1 MMKNTITLILIFYS
15 TILLSQSGKITGLVT
30 DGEYDEPMAFANVIV
45 KGSTI
50 GTTSDFDGKYSLDLE
65 PGKYT
70 LTFSFIGYQT
80 IEVSEVLIKSDE
92 VEQIDVTLSTNTLD
106 EIVITTTVRKNTE
119 SAVLDIQKKSA
130 VMLDGLSSQGIKKA
144 GASNIA
150 SAVRSV
156 PGVSVQGGKYVYVR
170 GLGDRY
176 TKSILNGVDIPGLD
190 PDRNTI
196 QMDIFPT
203 NILENIIVIK
213 SAAAEY
219 PADFTG
225 GVVDIVTKDFP
236 TKKETSFSLGS
247 AYNSEMHFKNDF
259 LIGPSE
265 GTDFLGFD
273 NNSRSR
279 PINRYQYIPG
289 TFENYPLLT
298 QLTSSFS
305 PILQAER
312 KTSKNNFNFGFTTGN
327 QFLIGDNE
335 KLGYQFS
342 LSYRNETSFYKNR
355 IDNRLT
361 KDPNNSSN
369 YNLLTSRLSTGDE
382 GENNI
387 ILSGLAGLV
396 YKRENSKYKLNLLHI
411 QNGESVGGYFN
422 QEASQAGAG
431 GGIEEYTKDVIQYT
445 QRSVTNLLLNGQ
457 HNIEDGW
464 NIEWKISPTLATVL
478 DKDHRTTAF
487 QITQEGDAIIAPSS
501 SGYPQRVWRDLFEFN
516 IANQINILKKYT
528 LKDKPAK
535 LKFGGSMAYK
545 FRDFELDYYIFTS
558 TNPVVP
564 NGQANNLLLTE
575 NIWTPDTQAG
585 THLVFGNLYQSAN
598 SYEGEQRIYAGYFSN
613 EFELIDNLKSVIGV
627 RTELFQSYYTG
638 QNQSGSQV
646 FFNEKIIDNFDI
658 FPSANMILSLNEN
671 SNLRSS
677 YSKTTARP
685 SFKEASRAQIYDAI
699 SDRLF
704 IGNLDLKP
712 SYIDNLDMR
721 YEIFGDKGDIIAFS
735 GFYKTFKDPIELTFF
750 ASAPNQLTA
759 RNLGSAEVYGA
770 EFEIRK
776 PLNFISDEVKKWRF
790 SLNAS
795 LIKSSLEMF
804 EDEYNNRLNAAR
816 DGESISRTRDLQG
829 QSPFLINSNIEFLNE
844 DTGFQYGLFY
854 NVQGRTLEVVG
865 TGIVPD
871 VYTVPFHSLNFNL
884 KKFLDDDGKSSISI
898 KAKNILNS
906 KKESVYES
914 FNISDE
920 IWTLRNQGVEFSVS
934 YNLTF

>member
-1 MMKNTITLILIFYS
+1 MKKPLLNFIFILFTSFIY
-15 TILLSQSGKITGLVT
+15 SQSGKVTGLIM

-50 GTTSDFDGKYSLDLE
+50 GTTTDFDGKYSLDLE
-65 PGKYT
+65 PGEYT
-70 LTFSFIGYQT
+70 LTFSFVGYQT

-92 VEQIDVTLSTNTLD
+92 VEQVDVTLSTNTLD
-106 EIVITTTVRKNTE
+106 EIIITTTVRKNTE

-150 SAVRSV
+150 SAVKSV

-225 GVVDIVTKDFP
+225 GVVDIVTRDFP
-236 TKKETSFSLGS
+236 TKKETSFSIGS

-298 QLTSSFS
+298 QLTSSFN

-327 QFLIGDNE
+327 QFLVGDND

-355 IDNRLT
+355 VDNRLT

-369 YNLLTSRLSTGDE
+369 YNLLTSRLSSGDE

-431 GGIEEYTKDVIQYT
+431 GGIEQYTKDVIQYT

-457 HNIEDGW
+457 HNIENGW
-464 NIEWKISPTLATVL
+464 NVDWKISPTLATVL

-516 IANQINILKKYT
+516 LANQVNFIKKYT

-535 LKFGGSMAYK
+535 LKFGGGMTYK

-575 NIWTPDTQAG
+575 NIWTPETQAG

-598 SYEGEQRIYAGYFSN
+598 SYEGEQRIYSGYFSN
-613 EFELIDNLKSVIGV
+613 EFELIENLKSVVGI

-646 FFNEKIIDNFDI
+646 FYNEKIIDNFDI
-658 FPSANMILSLNEN
+658 YPSANLILSLNEN

-677 YSKTTARP
+677 FSKTTARP

-759 RNLGSAEVYGA
+759 RNLGSAKVYGA

-776 PLNFISDEVKKWRF
+776 PLNIISDDVRKWRF

-844 DTGFQYGLFY
+844 ETGFQYGLFY

-884 KKFLDDDGKSSISI
+884 KKFLDDDGKSSISL

-920 IWTLRNQGVEFSVS
+920 IWTSRMQGTEISIGYSLKF
-934 YNLTF
+934 

>member
-1 MMKNTITLILIFYS
+1 M
-15 TILLSQSGKITGLVT
+15 

-50 GTTSDFDGKYSLDLE
+50 GTTTDFDGKYSLDLE
-65 PGKYT
+65 PGEYT
-70 LTFSFIGYQT
+70 LTFSFVGYQT

-92 VEQIDVTLSTNTLD
+92 VEQVDVTLSTNTLD
-106 EIVITTTVRKNTE
+106 EIIITTTVRKNTE

-150 SAVRSV
+150 SAVKSV

-225 GVVDIVTKDFP
+225 GVVDIVTRDFP
-236 TKKETSFSLGS
+236 TKKETSFSIGS

-298 QLTSSFS
+298 QLTSSFN

-327 QFLIGDNE
+327 QFLVGDND

-355 IDNRLT
+355 VDNRLT

-431 GGIEEYTKDVIQYT
+431 GGIEQYTKDVIQYT

-457 HNIEDGW
+457 HNIENGW
-464 NIEWKISPTLATVL
+464 NIDWKISPTLATVL

-516 IANQINILKKYT
+516 LANQVNFLKKYT

-535 LKFGGSMAYK
+535 LKFGGGMTYK

-575 NIWTPDTQAG
+575 NIWTPETQAG

-598 SYEGEQRIYAGYFSN
+598 SYEGEQRIYSGYFSN
-613 EFELIDNLKSVIGV
+613 EFELIENLKSVVGI

-646 FFNEKIIDNFDI
+646 FYNEKIIDNFDI
-658 FPSANMILSLNEN
+658 YPSANLILSLNEN

-677 YSKTTARP
+677 FSKTTARP

-759 RNLGSAEVYGA
+759 RNLGSAKVYGA

-776 PLNFISDEVKKWRF
+776 PLNIISDDVRKWRF

-844 DTGFQYGLFY
+844 ETGFQYGLFY

-884 KKFLDDDGKSSISI
+884 KKFLDNDGKSSISI

-920 IWTLRNQGVEFSVS
+920 IWTSRMQGTEISIGYSLKF
-934 YNLTF
+934 

>member
-1 MMKNTITLILIFYS
+1 MKKHLLNFIFILFTSFIY
-15 TILLSQSGKITGLVT
+15 SQSGKVTGLIM

-50 GTTSDFDGKYSLDLE
+50 GTTTDFDGKYSLDLE
-65 PGKYT
+65 PGEYT
-70 LTFSFIGYQT
+70 LTFSFVGYQT

-92 VEQIDVTLSTNTLD
+92 VEQVDVTLSTNTLD
-106 EIVITTTVRKNTE
+106 EIIITTTVRKNTE

-150 SAVRSV
+150 SAVKSV

-225 GVVDIVTKDFP
+225 GVVDIVTRDFP
-236 TKKETSFSLGS
+236 TKKETSFSIGS

-298 QLTSSFS
+298 QLTSSFN

-327 QFLIGDNE
+327 QFLVGDND

-355 IDNRLT
+355 VDNRLT

-431 GGIEEYTKDVIQYT
+431 GGIEQYTKDVIQYT

-457 HNIEDGW
+457 HNIENGW
-464 NIEWKISPTLATVL
+464 NIDWKISPTLATVL

-516 IANQINILKKYT
+516 LANQVNFLKKYT

-535 LKFGGSMAYK
+535 LKFGGGMTYK

-575 NIWTPDTQAG
+575 NIWTAETQAG

-598 SYEGEQRIYAGYFSN
+598 SYEGEQRIYSGYFSN
-613 EFELIDNLKSVIGV
+613 EFELIENLKSVVGI

-646 FFNEKIIDNFDI
+646 FYNEKIIDNFDI
-658 FPSANMILSLNEN
+658 YPSANLILSLNEN

-677 YSKTTARP
+677 FSKTTARP

-759 RNLGSAEVYGA
+759 RNLGAAKVYGA

-776 PLNFISDEVKKWRF
+776 PLNIISDDVRKWRF

-844 DTGFQYGLFY
+844 ETGFQYGLFY

-884 KKFLDDDGKSSISI
+884 KKFLDNDGKSSISI

-920 IWTLRNQGVEFSVS
+920 IWTSRMQGTEISIGYSLKF
-934 YNLTF
+934 

>member
-1 MMKNTITLILIFYS
+1 MKNTFTLILIFYS
-15 TILLSQSGKITGLVT
+15 SILLSQSGRITGLVM

-50 GTTSDFDGKYSLDLE
+50 GTTTDFDGKYSLDLQ
-65 PGKYT
+65 PGEYT
-70 LTFSFIGYQT
+70 LTFSFVGYQT

-92 VEQIDVTLSTNTLD
+92 VEQVDVTLSTNTLD
-106 EIVITTTVRKNTE
+106 EIIITTTVRKNTE

-144 GASNIA
+144 GVSNIA
-150 SAVRSV
+150 SAVKSV

-225 GVVDIVTKDFP
+225 GVVDIVTRDFP
-236 TKKETSFSLGS
+236 TKKETSFSIGS

-298 QLTSSFS
+298 QLTSSFN

-327 QFLIGDNE
+327 QFLVGDND

-355 IDNRLT
+355 VDNRLT

-431 GGIEEYTKDVIQYT
+431 GGIEQYTKDVIQYT

-457 HNIEDGW
+457 HNIENGW
-464 NIEWKISPTLATVL
+464 NIDWKISPTLATVL

-516 IANQINILKKYT
+516 LANQVNFLKKYT

-535 LKFGGSMAYK
+535 LKFGGGMTYK

-575 NIWTPDTQAG
+575 NIWTPETQAG

-598 SYEGEQRIYAGYFSN
+598 SYEGEQRIYSGYFSN
-613 EFELIDNLKSVIGV
+613 EFELIENLKSVVGI

-646 FFNEKIIDNFDI
+646 FYNEKIIDNFDI
-658 FPSANMILSLNEN
+658 YPSANLILSLNEN

-677 YSKTTARP
+677 FSKTTARP

-759 RNLGSAEVYGA
+759 RNLGSAKVYGA

-776 PLNFISDEVKKWRF
+776 PLNIISDDVRKWRF

-844 DTGFQYGLFY
+844 ETGFQYGLFY

-920 IWTLRNQGVEFSVS
+920 IWTSRMQGTEISIGYSLKF
-934 YNLTF
+934 

>member
-1 MMKNTITLILIFYS
+1 MKKHLLNFIFILFTSFIY
-15 TILLSQSGKITGLVT
+15 SQSGKVTGLIM

-50 GTTSDFDGKYSLDLE
+50 GTTTDFDGKYSLDLE
-65 PGKYT
+65 PGEYT
-70 LTFSFIGYQT
+70 LTFSFVGYQT

-92 VEQIDVTLSTNTLD
+92 VEQVDVTLSTNTLD
-106 EIVITTTVRKNTE
+106 EIIITTTVRKNTE

-150 SAVRSV
+150 SAVKSV

-225 GVVDIVTKDFP
+225 GVVDIVTRDFP
-236 TKKETSFSLGS
+236 TKKETSFSIGS

-298 QLTSSFS
+298 QLTSSFN

-327 QFLIGDNE
+327 QFLVGDND

-355 IDNRLT
+355 VDNRLT

-431 GGIEEYTKDVIQYT
+431 GGIEQYTKDVIQYT

-457 HNIEDGW
+457 HNIENGW
-464 NIEWKISPTLATVL
+464 NVDWKISPTLATVL

-516 IANQINILKKYT
+516 LANQVNFLKKYT

-535 LKFGGSMAYK
+535 LKFGGGMTYK

-575 NIWTPDTQAG
+575 NIWTPETQAG

-598 SYEGEQRIYAGYFSN
+598 SYEGEQRIYSGYFSN
-613 EFELIDNLKSVIGV
+613 EFELIENLKSVVGI

-646 FFNEKIIDNFDI
+646 FYNEKIIDNFDI
-658 FPSANMILSLNEN
+658 YPSANLILSLNEN

-677 YSKTTARP
+677 FSKTTARP

-759 RNLGSAEVYGA
+759 RNLGAAKVYGA

-776 PLNFISDEVKKWRF
+776 PLNIISDDVRKWRF

-844 DTGFQYGLFY
+844 ETGFQYGLFY

-884 KKFLDDDGKSSISI
+884 KKFLDNDGKSSISI

-920 IWTLRNQGVEFSVS
+920 IWTSRMQGTEISIGYSLKF
-934 YNLTF
+934 

>member
-1 MMKNTITLILIFYS
+1 MKKLLLNFIFILFTSFIY
-15 TILLSQSGKITGLVT
+15 SQSGKVTGLIM

-50 GTTSDFDGKYSLDLE
+50 GTTTDFDGKYSLDLE
-65 PGKYT
+65 PGEYT
-70 LTFSFIGYQT
+70 LTFSFVGYQT

-92 VEQIDVTLSTNTLD
+92 VEQVDVTLSTNTLD
-106 EIVITTTVRKNTE
+106 EIIITTTVRKNTE

-150 SAVRSV
+150 SAVKSV

-225 GVVDIVTKDFP
+225 GVIDIVTRDFP
-236 TKKETSFSLGS
+236 TKKETSFSIGS
-247 AYNSEMHFKNDF
+247 GYNSEMHFKNDF

-289 TFENYPLLT
+289 TFENNPLLT
-298 QLTSSFS
+298 QLTSSFN

-312 KTSKNNFNFGFTTGN
+312 KTSKNDFNFGFTTGN
-327 QFLIGDNE
+327 QFLVGDND

-355 IDNRLT
+355 VDNRLT

-431 GGIEEYTKDVIQYT
+431 GGIEQYTKDVIQYT

-457 HNIEDGW
+457 HNIENGW
-464 NIEWKISPTLATVL
+464 NVDWKISPTLATVL

-487 QITQEGDAIIAPSS
+487 QITQDGDAIIAPSS

-516 IANQINILKKYT
+516 LANQVNFLKKYT

-535 LKFGGSMAYK
+535 LKFGGGMTYK

-575 NIWTPDTQAG
+575 NIWTPETQAG

-598 SYEGEQRIYAGYFSN
+598 SYEGEQRIYSGYFSN
-613 EFELIDNLKSVIGV
+613 EFELIENLKSVVGI

-646 FFNEKIIDNFDI
+646 FYNEKIIDNFDI
-658 FPSANMILSLNEN
+658 YPSANLILSLNEN

-677 YSKTTARP
+677 FSKTTARP

-759 RNLGSAEVYGA
+759 RNLGSAKVYGA

-776 PLNFISDEVKKWRF
+776 PLNIVSDDVRKWRF

-844 DTGFQYGLFY
+844 ETGFQYGLFY

-920 IWTLRNQGVEFSVS
+920 IWTSRMQGTEISIGYSLKF
-934 YNLTF
+934 

>member
-1 MMKNTITLILIFYS
+1 MKKPLLNFIFILFTSFIY
-15 TILLSQSGKITGLVT
+15 SQSGKVTGLIM

-50 GTTSDFDGKYSLDLE
+50 GTTTDFDGKYSLDLE
-65 PGKYT
+65 PGEYT
-70 LTFSFIGYQT
+70 LTFSFVGYQT

-92 VEQIDVTLSTNTLD
+92 VEQVDVTLSTNTLD
-106 EIVITTTVRKNTE
+106 EIIITTTVRKNTE

-150 SAVRSV
+150 SAVKSV

-225 GVVDIVTKDFP
+225 GVVDIVTRDFP
-236 TKKETSFSLGS
+236 TKKETSFSIGS

-298 QLTSSFS
+298 QLTSSFN

-327 QFLIGDNE
+327 QFLVGDND

-355 IDNRLT
+355 VDNRLT

-431 GGIEEYTKDVIQYT
+431 GGIEQYTKDVIQYT

-457 HNIEDGW
+457 HNIENGW
-464 NIEWKISPTLATVL
+464 NIDWKISPTLATVL

-516 IANQINILKKYT
+516 LANQVNFLKKYT

-535 LKFGGSMAYK
+535 LKFGGGMTYK

-575 NIWTPDTQAG
+575 NIWTPETQAG

-598 SYEGEQRIYAGYFSN
+598 SYEGEQRIYSGYFSN
-613 EFELIDNLKSVIGV
+613 EFELIENLKSVVGI

-646 FFNEKIIDNFDI
+646 FYNEKIIDNFDI
-658 FPSANMILSLNEN
+658 YPSANLILSLNEN

-677 YSKTTARP
+677 FSKTTARP

-759 RNLGSAEVYGA
+759 RNLGSAKVYGA

-776 PLNFISDEVKKWRF
+776 PLNIISDDVRKWRF

-844 DTGFQYGLFY
+844 ETGFQYGLFY

-884 KKFLDDDGKSSISI
+884 KKFLDNDGKSSISI

-920 IWTLRNQGVEFSVS
+920 IWTSRMQGTEISIGYSLKF
-934 YNLTF
+934 

>member
-1 MMKNTITLILIFYS
+1 MKKHLLNFIFILFTSFIY
-15 TILLSQSGKITGLVT
+15 SQSGKVTGLIM

-50 GTTSDFDGKYSLDLE
+50 GTTTDFDGKYSLDLE
-65 PGKYT
+65 PGEYT
-70 LTFSFIGYQT
+70 LTFSFVGYQT

-92 VEQIDVTLSTNTLD
+92 VEQVDVTLSTNTLD
-106 EIVITTTVRKNTE
+106 EIIITTTVRKNTE

-150 SAVRSV
+150 SAVKSV

-225 GVVDIVTKDFP
+225 GVVDIVTRDFP
-236 TKKETSFSLGS
+236 TKKETSFSIGS

-298 QLTSSFS
+298 QLTSSFN

-327 QFLIGDNE
+327 QFLVGDND

-355 IDNRLT
+355 VDNRLT

-431 GGIEEYTKDVIQYT
+431 GGIEQYTKDVIQYT

-457 HNIEDGW
+457 HNIENGW
-464 NIEWKISPTLATVL
+464 NVDWKISPTLATVL

-516 IANQINILKKYT
+516 LANQVNFLKKYT

-535 LKFGGSMAYK
+535 LKFGGGMTYK

-575 NIWTPDTQAG
+575 NIWTPETQAG

-598 SYEGEQRIYAGYFSN
+598 SYEGEQRIYSGYFSN
-613 EFELIDNLKSVIGV
+613 EFELIENLKSVVGI

-646 FFNEKIIDNFDI
+646 FYNEKIIDNFDI
-658 FPSANMILSLNEN
+658 YPSANLILSLNEN

-677 YSKTTARP
+677 FSKTTARP

-759 RNLGSAEVYGA
+759 RNLGSAKVHGA

-776 PLNFISDEVKKWRF
+776 PLNIISDDVRKWRF

-844 DTGFQYGLFY
+844 ETGFQYGLFY

-920 IWTLRNQGVEFSVS
+920 IWTSRMQGTEISIGYSLKF
-934 YNLTF
+934 

>member
-1 MMKNTITLILIFYS
+1 MKKHLLNFIFILFTSFIY
-15 TILLSQSGKITGLVT
+15 SQSGKVTGLIM

-50 GTTSDFDGKYSLDLE
+50 GTTTDFDGKYSLDLE
-65 PGKYT
+65 PGEYT
-70 LTFSFIGYQT
+70 LTFSFVGYQT

-92 VEQIDVTLSTNTLD
+92 VEQVDVTLSTNTLD
-106 EIVITTTVRKNTE
+106 EIIITTTVRKNTE

-150 SAVRSV
+150 SAVKSV

-225 GVVDIVTKDFP
+225 GVVDIVTRDFP
-236 TKKETSFSLGS
+236 TKKETSFSIGS

-298 QLTSSFS
+298 QLTSSFN

-327 QFLIGDNE
+327 QFLVGDND

-355 IDNRLT
+355 VDNRLT

-431 GGIEEYTKDVIQYT
+431 GGIEQYTKDVIQYT

-457 HNIEDGW
+457 HNIENGW
-464 NIEWKISPTLATVL
+464 NIDWKISPTLATVL

-516 IANQINILKKYT
+516 LANQVNFLKKYT

-535 LKFGGSMAYK
+535 LKFGGGMTYK

-575 NIWTPDTQAG
+575 NIWTPETQAG

-598 SYEGEQRIYAGYFSN
+598 SYEGEQRIYSGYFSN
-613 EFELIDNLKSVIGV
+613 EFELIENLKSVVGI

-646 FFNEKIIDNFDI
+646 FYNEKIIDNFDI
-658 FPSANMILSLNEN
+658 YPSANLILSLNEN

-677 YSKTTARP
+677 FSKTTARP

-759 RNLGSAEVYGA
+759 RNLGSAKVYGA

-776 PLNFISDEVKKWRF
+776 PLNIISDDVRKWRF

-844 DTGFQYGLFY
+844 ETGFQYGLFY

-920 IWTLRNQGVEFSVS
+920 IWTSRMQGTEISIGYSLKF
-934 YNLTF
+934 

>member
-1 MMKNTITLILIFYS
+1 MKKLLLNFIFILFTSLIY
-15 TILLSQSGKITGLVT
+15 SQSGKVTGLIM

-50 GTTSDFDGKYSLDLE
+50 GTTTDFDGKYSLDLE
-65 PGKYT
+65 PGEYT
-70 LTFSFIGYQT
+70 LTFSFVGYQT

-92 VEQIDVTLSTNTLD
+92 VEQVDVTLSTNTLD
-106 EIVITTTVRKNTE
+106 EIIITTTVRKNTE

-150 SAVRSV
+150 SAVKSV

-225 GVVDIVTKDFP
+225 GVVDIVTRDFP
-236 TKKETSFSLGS
+236 TKKETSFSIGS

-298 QLTSSFS
+298 QLTSSFN

-327 QFLIGDNE
+327 QFLVGDND

-355 IDNRLT
+355 VDNRLT

-431 GGIEEYTKDVIQYT
+431 GGIEQYTKDVIQYT

-457 HNIEDGW
+457 HNIENGW
-464 NIEWKISPTLATVL
+464 NIDWKISPTLATVL

-516 IANQINILKKYT
+516 LANQVNFLKKYT

-535 LKFGGSMAYK
+535 LKFGGGMTYK

-575 NIWTPDTQAG
+575 NIWTPETQAG

-598 SYEGEQRIYAGYFSN
+598 SYEGEQRIYSGYFSN
-613 EFELIDNLKSVIGV
+613 EFELIENLKSVVGI

-646 FFNEKIIDNFDI
+646 FYNEKIIDNFDI
-658 FPSANMILSLNEN
+658 YPSANLILSLNEN

-677 YSKTTARP
+677 FSKTTARP

-759 RNLGSAEVYGA
+759 RNLGSAKVYGA

-776 PLNFISDEVKKWRF
+776 PLNIISDDVRKWRF

-844 DTGFQYGLFY
+844 ETGFQYGLFY

-920 IWTLRNQGVEFSVS
+920 IWTSRMQGTEISIGYSLKF
-934 YNLTF
+934 

>member
-1 MMKNTITLILIFYS
+1 MKKLLLNFIFILFTSFIY
-15 TILLSQSGKITGLVT
+15 SQSGKVTGLIM

-50 GTTSDFDGKYSLDLE
+50 GTTTDFDGKYSLDLE
-65 PGKYT
+65 PGEYT
-70 LTFSFIGYQT
+70 LTFSFVGYQT

-92 VEQIDVTLSTNTLD
+92 VEQVDVTLSTNTLD
-106 EIVITTTVRKNTE
+106 EIIITTTVRKNTE

-150 SAVRSV
+150 SAVKSV
-156 PGVSVQGGKYVYVR
+156 PGVSLQGGKYVYVR

-225 GVVDIVTKDFP
+225 GVVDIVTRDFP
-236 TKKETSFSLGS
+236 TKKETSFSIGS

-298 QLTSSFS
+298 QLTSSFN

-327 QFLIGDNE
+327 QFLVGDND

-355 IDNRLT
+355 VDNRLT

-431 GGIEEYTKDVIQYT
+431 GGIEQYTKDVIQYT

-457 HNIEDGW
+457 HNIENGW
-464 NIEWKISPTLATVL
+464 NIDWKISPTLATVL

-516 IANQINILKKYT
+516 LANQVNFLKKYT

-535 LKFGGSMAYK
+535 LKFGGGMTYK

-575 NIWTPDTQAG
+575 NIWTPETQAG

-598 SYEGEQRIYAGYFSN
+598 SYEGEQRIYSGYFSN
-613 EFELIDNLKSVIGV
+613 EFELIENLKSVVGI

-646 FFNEKIIDNFDI
+646 FYNEKIIDNFDI
-658 FPSANMILSLNEN
+658 YPSANLILSLNEN

-677 YSKTTARP
+677 FSKTTARP

-759 RNLGSAEVYGA
+759 RNLGSAKVYGA

-776 PLNFISDEVKKWRF
+776 PLNIISDDVRKWRF

-844 DTGFQYGLFY
+844 ETGFQYGLFY

-920 IWTLRNQGVEFSVS
+920 IWTSRMQGTEISIGYSLKF
-934 YNLTF
+934 

>member
-1 MMKNTITLILIFYS
+1 MKNTFTLILIFYS
-15 TILLSQSGKITGLVT
+15 SILLSQSGRITGLVM

-50 GTTSDFDGKYSLDLE
+50 GTTTDFDGKYSLDLQ
-65 PGKYT
+65 PGEYT
-70 LTFSFIGYQT
+70 LTFSFVGYQT

-92 VEQIDVTLSTNTLD
+92 VEQVDVTLSTNTLD
-106 EIVITTTVRKNTE
+106 EIIITTMVRKNTE

-144 GASNIA
+144 GVSNIA
-150 SAVRSV
+150 SAVKSV

-203 NILENIIVIK
+203 NILENIIVVK

-225 GVVDIVTKDFP
+225 GVVDIVTRDFP
-236 TKKETSFSLGS
+236 TKKETSFSIGS

-298 QLTSSFS
+298 QLTSSFN

-327 QFLIGDNE
+327 QFLVGDND

-355 IDNRLT
+355 VDNRLT

-431 GGIEEYTKDVIQYT
+431 GGIEQYTKDVIQYT

-457 HNIEDGW
+457 HNIENGW
-464 NIEWKISPTLATVL
+464 NIDWKISPTLATVL

-516 IANQINILKKYT
+516 LANQVNFLKKYT

-535 LKFGGSMAYK
+535 LKFGGGMTYK

-575 NIWTPDTQAG
+575 NIWTPETQAG

-598 SYEGEQRIYAGYFSN
+598 SYEGEQRIYSGYFSN
-613 EFELIDNLKSVIGV
+613 EFELIENLKSVVGI

-646 FFNEKIIDNFDI
+646 FYNEKIIDNFDI
-658 FPSANMILSLNEN
+658 YPSANLILSLNEN

-677 YSKTTARP
+677 FSKTTARP

-759 RNLGSAEVYGA
+759 RNLGSAKVYGA

-776 PLNFISDEVKKWRF
+776 PLNIISDDVRKWRF

-816 DGESISRTRDLQG
+816 DGESIYRTRDLQG

-844 DTGFQYGLFY
+844 ETGFQYGLFY

-920 IWTLRNQGVEFSVS
+920 IWTSRMQGTEISIGYSLKF
-934 YNLTF
+934 

>member
-1 MMKNTITLILIFYS
+1 MKNLLLNFIF
-15 TILLSQSGKITGLVT
+15 LLFTSFIYSQSGKVTGLIM

-50 GTTSDFDGKYSLDLE
+50 GTTTDFDGKYSLDLE
-65 PGKYT
+65 PGEYT
-70 LTFSFIGYQT
+70 LTFSFVGYQT

-92 VEQIDVTLSTNTLD
+92 VEQVDVTLSSNTLD
-106 EIVITTTVRKNTE
+106 EIIITTTVRKNTE

-150 SAVRSV
+150 SAVKSV

-225 GVVDIVTKDFP
+225 GVVDIVTRDFP
-236 TKKETSFSLGS
+236 TKKETSFSIGS

-298 QLTSSFS
+298 QLTSSFN

-327 QFLIGDNE
+327 QFLVGDND

-355 IDNRLT
+355 VDNRLT

-431 GGIEEYTKDVIQYT
+431 GGIEQYTKDVIQYT

-457 HNIEDGW
+457 HNIENGW
-464 NIEWKISPTLATVL
+464 NVDWKISPTLATVL

-516 IANQINILKKYT
+516 LANQVNFLKKYT

-535 LKFGGSMAYK
+535 LKFGGGMTYK

-575 NIWTPDTQAG
+575 NIWTPETQAG

-598 SYEGEQRIYAGYFSN
+598 SYEGEQRIYSGYFSN
-613 EFELIDNLKSVIGV
+613 EFELIENLKSVVGI

-646 FFNEKIIDNFDI
+646 FYNEKIIDNFDI
-658 FPSANMILSLNEN
+658 YPSANLILSLNEN

-677 YSKTTARP
+677 FSKTTARP

-759 RNLGSAEVYGA
+759 RNLGSAKVYGA

-776 PLNFISDEVKKWRF
+776 PLNIISDDVRKWRF

-816 DGESISRTRDLQG
+816 DGESIFRTRDLQG

-844 DTGFQYGLFY
+844 ETGFQYGLFY

-884 KKFLDDDGKSSISI
+884 KKFLDDDGKSSISL

-920 IWTLRNQGVEFSVS
+920 IWTSRMQGTEISIGYSLKF
-934 YNLTF
+934 

>member
-1 MMKNTITLILIFYS
+1 M
-15 TILLSQSGKITGLVT
+15 

-50 GTTSDFDGKYSLDLE
+50 GTTTDFDGKYSLDLE
-65 PGKYT
+65 PGEYT
-70 LTFSFIGYQT
+70 LTFSFVGYQT

-92 VEQIDVTLSTNTLD
+92 VEQVDVTLSTNTLD
-106 EIVITTTVRKNTE
+106 EIIITTTVRKNTE

-150 SAVRSV
+150 SAVKSV

-225 GVVDIVTKDFP
+225 GVVDIVTRDFP
-236 TKKETSFSLGS
+236 TKKETSFSIGS

-298 QLTSSFS
+298 QLTSSFN

-327 QFLIGDNE
+327 QFLVGDND

-355 IDNRLT
+355 VDNRLT

-431 GGIEEYTKDVIQYT
+431 GGIEQYTKDVIQYT

-457 HNIEDGW
+457 HNIENGW
-464 NIEWKISPTLATVL
+464 NVDWKISPTLATVL

-516 IANQINILKKYT
+516 LANQVNFLKKYT

-535 LKFGGSMAYK
+535 LKFGGGMTYK

-575 NIWTPDTQAG
+575 NIWTPETQAG

-598 SYEGEQRIYAGYFSN
+598 SYEGEQRIYSGYFSN
-613 EFELIDNLKSVIGV
+613 EFELIENLKSVVGI

-646 FFNEKIIDNFDI
+646 FYNEKIIDNFDI
-658 FPSANMILSLNEN
+658 YPSANLILSLNEN

-677 YSKTTARP
+677 FSKTTARP

-759 RNLGSAEVYGA
+759 RNLGAAKVYGA

-776 PLNFISDEVKKWRF
+776 PLNIISDDVRKWRF

-844 DTGFQYGLFY
+844 ETGFQYGLFY

-884 KKFLDDDGKSSISI
+884 KKFLDNDGKSSISI

-920 IWTLRNQGVEFSVS
+920 IWTSRIQGTEISIGYSLKF
-934 YNLTF
+934 

>member
-1 MMKNTITLILIFYS
+1 MKKPLLNFIFILFTSLIY
-15 TILLSQSGKITGLVT
+15 SQSGKVTGLIM

-50 GTTSDFDGKYSLDLE
+50 GTTTDFDGKYSLDLE
-65 PGKYT
+65 PGEYT
-70 LTFSFIGYQT
+70 LTFSFVGYQT

-92 VEQIDVTLSTNTLD
+92 VEQVDVTLSTNTLD
-106 EIVITTTVRKNTE
+106 EIIITTTVRKNTE

-150 SAVRSV
+150 SAVKSV

-225 GVVDIVTKDFP
+225 GVVDIVTRDFP
-236 TKKETSFSLGS
+236 TKKETSFSIGS

-298 QLTSSFS
+298 QLTSSFN

-327 QFLIGDNE
+327 QFLVGDND

-355 IDNRLT
+355 VDNRLT

-431 GGIEEYTKDVIQYT
+431 GGIEQYTKDVIQYT

-457 HNIEDGW
+457 HNIENGW
-464 NIEWKISPTLATVL
+464 NVDWKISPTLATVL

-516 IANQINILKKYT
+516 LANQVNFLKKYT

-535 LKFGGSMAYK
+535 LKFGGGMTYK

-575 NIWTPDTQAG
+575 NIWTAETQAG

-598 SYEGEQRIYAGYFSN
+598 SYEGEQRIYSGYFSN
-613 EFELIDNLKSVIGV
+613 EFELIENLKSVVGI

-646 FFNEKIIDNFDI
+646 FYNEKIIDNFDI
-658 FPSANMILSLNEN
+658 YPSANLILSLNEN

-677 YSKTTARP
+677 FSKTTARP

-759 RNLGSAEVYGA
+759 RNLGSAKVYGA

-776 PLNFISDEVKKWRF
+776 PLNIISDDVRKWRF

-844 DTGFQYGLFY
+844 ETGFQYGLFY

-920 IWTLRNQGVEFSVS
+920 IWTSRMQGTEISIGYSLKF
-934 YNLTF
+934 

>member
-1 MMKNTITLILIFYS
+1 MKNTFTLILIFYS
-15 TILLSQSGKITGLVT
+15 SILLSQSGRITGLVM

-50 GTTSDFDGKYSLDLE
+50 GTTTDFDGKYSLDLE
-65 PGKYT
+65 PGEYT
-70 LTFSFIGYQT
+70 LTFSFVGYQT

-92 VEQIDVTLSTNTLD
+92 VEQVDVTLSTNTLD
-106 EIVITTTVRKNTE
+106 EIIITTTVRKNTE

-150 SAVRSV
+150 SAVKSV

-225 GVVDIVTKDFP
+225 GVVDIVTRDFP
-236 TKKETSFSLGS
+236 TKKETSFSIGS

-289 TFENYPLLT
+289 TFENNPLLT
-298 QLTSSFS
+298 QLTSSFN

-312 KTSKNNFNFGFTTGN
+312 KTSKNDFNFGFTTGN
-327 QFLIGDNE
+327 QFLVGDND

-342 LSYRNETSFYKNR
+342 LSYRNETSFYKDR

-369 YNLLTSRLSTGDE
+369 YNLLISRLSTGDE

-411 QNGESVGGYFN
+411 QNGQSVGGYFN

-431 GGIEEYTKDVIQYT
+431 GGIEQYTKDVIQYT

-457 HNIEDGW
+457 HNIENGW
-464 NIEWKISPTLATVL
+464 NIDWKISPTLATVL

-516 IANQINILKKYT
+516 LANQVNFLKKYT

-535 LKFGGSMAYK
+535 LKFGGGMTYK

-575 NIWTPDTQAG
+575 NIWTPETQAG

-598 SYEGEQRIYAGYFSN
+598 SYEGEQRIYSGYFSN
-613 EFELIDNLKSVIGV
+613 EFELIENLKSVVGI

-646 FFNEKIIDNFDI
+646 FYNEKIIDNFDI
-658 FPSANMILSLNEN
+658 YPSANLILSLNEN

-677 YSKTTARP
+677 FSKTTARP

-759 RNLGSAEVYGA
+759 RNLGSAKVYGA

-776 PLNFISDEVKKWRF
+776 PLNIISDDVRKWRF

-844 DTGFQYGLFY
+844 ETGFQYGLFY

-884 KKFLDDDGKSSISI
+884 KKFLDDDGKSSISL
-898 KAKNILNS
+898 KAKNILSS
-906 KKESVYES
+906 KKKSVYES

-920 IWTLRNQGVEFSVS
+920 IWTLRNQGIEFSVS

>member
-1 MMKNTITLILIFYS
+1 MKKLLLNFIFILFTSFIY
-15 TILLSQSGKITGLVT
+15 SQSGKVTGLIM

-50 GTTSDFDGKYSLDLE
+50 GTTTDFDGKYSLDLE
-65 PGKYT
+65 PGEYT
-70 LTFSFIGYQT
+70 LTFSFVGYQT

-92 VEQIDVTLSTNTLD
+92 VEQVDVTLSTNTLD
-106 EIVITTTVRKNTE
+106 EIIITTTVRKNTE

-150 SAVRSV
+150 SAVKSV

-225 GVVDIVTKDFP
+225 GVVDIVTRDFP
-236 TKKETSFSLGS
+236 TKKETSFSIGS

-298 QLTSSFS
+298 QLTSSFN

-327 QFLIGDNE
+327 QFLVGDND

-355 IDNRLT
+355 VDNRLT

-369 YNLLTSRLSTGDE
+369 YNLLTSRLSKGDE

-431 GGIEEYTKDVIQYT
+431 GGIEQYTKDVIQYT

-457 HNIEDGW
+457 HNIENGW
-464 NIEWKISPTLATVL
+464 NVDWKISPTLATVL

-516 IANQINILKKYT
+516 LANQVNFLKKYT

-535 LKFGGSMAYK
+535 LKFGGGMTYK

-575 NIWTPDTQAG
+575 NIWTPETQAG

-598 SYEGEQRIYAGYFSN
+598 SYEGEQRIYSGYFSN
-613 EFELIDNLKSVIGV
+613 EFELIENLKSVVGI

-646 FFNEKIIDNFDI
+646 FYNEKIIDNFDI
-658 FPSANMILSLNEN
+658 YPSANLILSLNEN

-677 YSKTTARP
+677 FSKTTARP

-759 RNLGSAEVYGA
+759 RNLGSAKVYGA

-776 PLNFISDEVKKWRF
+776 PLNIISDDVRKWRF

-844 DTGFQYGLFY
+844 ETGFQYGLFY

-914 FNISDE
+914 FNIADE
-920 IWTLRNQGVEFSVS
+920 IWTSRIQGTEISIGYSLKF
-934 YNLTF
+934 

>member
-1 MMKNTITLILIFYS
+1 MKKPLLNFIFILFTSLIY
-15 TILLSQSGKITGLVT
+15 SQSGKVTGLIM

-50 GTTSDFDGKYSLDLE
+50 GTTTDFDGKYSLDLE
-65 PGKYT
+65 PGEYT
-70 LTFSFIGYQT
+70 LTFSFVGYQT

-92 VEQIDVTLSTNTLD
+92 VEQVDVTLSTNTLD
-106 EIVITTTVRKNTE
+106 EIIITTTVRKNTE

-150 SAVRSV
+150 SAVKSV

-225 GVVDIVTKDFP
+225 GVVDIVTRDFP
-236 TKKETSFSLGS
+236 TKKETSFSIGS

-298 QLTSSFS
+298 QLTSSFN

-327 QFLIGDNE
+327 QFLVGDND

-355 IDNRLT
+355 VDNRLT

-431 GGIEEYTKDVIQYT
+431 GGIEQYTKDVIQYT

-457 HNIEDGW
+457 HNIENGW
-464 NIEWKISPTLATVL
+464 NVDWKISPTLATVL

-516 IANQINILKKYT
+516 LANQVNFLKKYT

-535 LKFGGSMAYK
+535 LKFGGGMTYK

-575 NIWTPDTQAG
+575 NIWTAETQAG

-598 SYEGEQRIYAGYFSN
+598 SYEGEQRIYSGYFSN
-613 EFELIDNLKSVIGV
+613 EFELIENLKSVVGI

-646 FFNEKIIDNFDI
+646 FYNEKIIDNFDI
-658 FPSANMILSLNEN
+658 YPSANLILSLNEN

-677 YSKTTARP
+677 FSKTTARP

-759 RNLGSAEVYGA
+759 RNLGSAKVYGA

-776 PLNFISDEVKKWRF
+776 PLNIISDDVRKWRF

-844 DTGFQYGLFY
+844 ETGFQYGLFY

-884 KKFLDDDGKSSISI
+884 KKFLDNDGKSSISI

-920 IWTLRNQGVEFSVS
+920 IWTSRMQGTEISIGYSLKF
-934 YNLTF
+934 

>member
-1 MMKNTITLILIFYS
+1 MKKHLLNFIFILFTSFIY
-15 TILLSQSGKITGLVT
+15 SQSGKVTGLIM

-50 GTTSDFDGKYSLDLE
+50 GTTTDFDGKYSLDLE
-65 PGKYT
+65 PGEYT
-70 LTFSFIGYQT
+70 LTFSFVGYQT

-92 VEQIDVTLSTNTLD
+92 VEQVDVTLSTNTLD
-106 EIVITTTVRKNTE
+106 EIIITTTVRKNTE

-150 SAVRSV
+150 SAVKSV

-225 GVVDIVTKDFP
+225 GVVDIVTRDFP
-236 TKKETSFSLGS
+236 TKKETSFSIGS
-247 AYNSEMHFKNDF
+247 GYNSEMHFKNDF

-298 QLTSSFS
+298 QLTSSFN

-327 QFLIGDNE
+327 QFLVGDND

-355 IDNRLT
+355 VDNRLT

-431 GGIEEYTKDVIQYT
+431 GGIEQYTKDVIQYT
-445 QRSVTNLLLNGQ
+445 QRSVTNLLLNGP
-457 HNIEDGW
+457 HNIENGW
-464 NIEWKISPTLATVL
+464 NVDWKISPTLATVL

-516 IANQINILKKYT
+516 LANQVNFLKKYT

-535 LKFGGSMAYK
+535 LKFGGGMTYK

-575 NIWTPDTQAG
+575 NIWTAETQAG

-598 SYEGEQRIYAGYFSN
+598 SYEGEQRIYSGYFSN
-613 EFELIDNLKSVIGV
+613 EFELIENLKSVGGI

-646 FFNEKIIDNFDI
+646 FYNEKIIDNFDI
-658 FPSANMILSLNEN
+658 YPSANLILSLNEN

-677 YSKTTARP
+677 FSKTTARP

-759 RNLGSAEVYGA
+759 RNLGAAKVYGA
-770 EFEIRK
+770 EFDIRK
-776 PLNFISDEVKKWRF
+776 PLNIISDDVRKWRF

-844 DTGFQYGLFY
+844 ETGFQYGLFY

-884 KKFLDDDGKSSISI
+884 KKFLDNDGKSSISI

-920 IWTLRNQGVEFSVS
+920 IWTSRMQGTEISIGYSLKF
-934 YNLTF
+934 

>member
-1 MMKNTITLILIFYS
+1 MKKPLLNFIFILFTSLIY
-15 TILLSQSGKITGLVT
+15 SQSGKVTGLIM

-50 GTTSDFDGKYSLDLE
+50 GTTTDFDGKYSLDLE
-65 PGKYT
+65 PGEYT
-70 LTFSFIGYQT
+70 LTFSFVGYQT

-92 VEQIDVTLSTNTLD
+92 VEQVDVTLSTNTLD
-106 EIVITTTVRKNTE
+106 EIIITTTVRKNTE

-150 SAVRSV
+150 SAVKSV

-225 GVVDIVTKDFP
+225 GVVDIVTRDFP
-236 TKKETSFSLGS
+236 TKKETSFSIGS

-298 QLTSSFS
+298 QLTSSFN

-327 QFLIGDNE
+327 QFLVGDND

-355 IDNRLT
+355 VDNRLT

-431 GGIEEYTKDVIQYT
+431 GGIEQYTKDVIQYT

-457 HNIEDGW
+457 HNIENGW
-464 NIEWKISPTLATVL
+464 NIDWKISPTLATVL

-516 IANQINILKKYT
+516 LANQVNFLKKYT

-535 LKFGGSMAYK
+535 LKFGGGMTYK

-575 NIWTPDTQAG
+575 NIWTPETQAG

-598 SYEGEQRIYAGYFSN
+598 SYEGEQRIYSGYFSN
-613 EFELIDNLKSVIGV
+613 EFELIENLKSVVGI

-646 FFNEKIIDNFDI
+646 FYNEKIIDNFDI
-658 FPSANMILSLNEN
+658 YPSANLILSLNEN

-677 YSKTTARP
+677 FSKTTARP

-759 RNLGSAEVYGA
+759 RNLGAAKVYGA

-776 PLNFISDEVKKWRF
+776 PLNIISDDVRKWRF

-844 DTGFQYGLFY
+844 ETGFQYGLFY

-920 IWTLRNQGVEFSVS
+920 IWTSRMQGTEISIGYSLKF
-934 YNLTF
+934 

>member
-1 MMKNTITLILIFYS
+1 MKKPLINFIFILFTSLIY
-15 TILLSQSGKITGLVT
+15 SQSGKVTGLIM

-50 GTTSDFDGKYSLDLE
+50 GTTTDFDGKYSLDLE
-65 PGKYT
+65 PGEYT
-70 LTFSFIGYQT
+70 LTFSFVGYQT
-80 IEVSEVLIKSDE
+80 IEVSEELIKSDE
-92 VEQIDVTLSTNTLD
+92 VEQVDVTLSTNTLD
-106 EIVITTTVRKNTE
+106 EIIITTTVRKNTE

-150 SAVRSV
+150 SAVKSV

-225 GVVDIVTKDFP
+225 GVVDIVTRDFP
-236 TKKETSFSLGS
+236 TKKETSFSIGS

-298 QLTSSFS
+298 QLTSSFN

-327 QFLIGDNE
+327 QFLVGDND

-355 IDNRLT
+355 VDNRLT

-431 GGIEEYTKDVIQYT
+431 GGIEQYTKDVIQYT

-457 HNIEDGW
+457 HNIENGW
-464 NIEWKISPTLATVL
+464 NIDWKISPTLATVL

-516 IANQINILKKYT
+516 LANQVNFLKKYT

-535 LKFGGSMAYK
+535 LKFGGGMTYK

-575 NIWTPDTQAG
+575 NIWTPETQAG

-598 SYEGEQRIYAGYFSN
+598 SYEGEQRIYSGYFSN
-613 EFELIDNLKSVIGV
+613 EFELIENLKSVVGI

-646 FFNEKIIDNFDI
+646 FYNEKIIDNFDI
-658 FPSANMILSLNEN
+658 YPSANLILSLNEN

-677 YSKTTARP
+677 FSKTTARP

-759 RNLGSAEVYGA
+759 RNLGSAKVYGA

-776 PLNFISDEVKKWRF
+776 PLNIISDDVRKWRF

-844 DTGFQYGLFY
+844 ETGFQYGLFY

-920 IWTLRNQGVEFSVS
+920 IWTSRMQGTEISIGYSLKF
-934 YNLTF
+934 

>member
-1 MMKNTITLILIFYS
+1 MKKLLLNFIFILFTSFIY
-15 TILLSQSGKITGLVT
+15 SQSGKVTGLIM

-50 GTTSDFDGKYSLDLE
+50 GTTTDFDGKYSLDLE
-65 PGKYT
+65 PGEYT
-70 LTFSFIGYQT
+70 LTFSFVGYQT

-92 VEQIDVTLSTNTLD
+92 VEQVDVTLSTNTLD
-106 EIVITTTVRKNTE
+106 EIIITTTVRKNTE

-150 SAVRSV
+150 SAVKSV

-225 GVVDIVTKDFP
+225 GVVDIVTRDFP
-236 TKKETSFSLGS
+236 TKKETSFSIGS

-298 QLTSSFS
+298 QLTSSFN

-327 QFLIGDNE
+327 QFLVGDND

-355 IDNRLT
+355 VDNRLT

-431 GGIEEYTKDVIQYT
+431 GGIEQYTKDVIQYT
-445 QRSVTNLLLNGQ
+445 QRSVTNLLVNGQ
-457 HNIEDGW
+457 HNIEKGW
-464 NIEWKISPTLATVL
+464 NVDWKISPTLATVL

-487 QITQEGDAIIAPSS
+487 QITQDGDAIIAPSS

-516 IANQINILKKYT
+516 LANQVNFLKKYT

-535 LKFGGSMAYK
+535 LKFGGGMTYK

-575 NIWTPDTQAG
+575 NIWTPETQAG

-598 SYEGEQRIYAGYFSN
+598 SYEGEQRIYSGYFSN
-613 EFELIDNLKSVIGV
+613 EFELIENLKSVVGI

-646 FFNEKIIDNFDI
+646 FYNEKIIDNFDI
-658 FPSANMILSLNEN
+658 YPSANLILSLNEN

-677 YSKTTARP
+677 FSKTTARP

-759 RNLGSAEVYGA
+759 RNLGSAKVYGA

-776 PLNFISDEVKKWRF
+776 PLNIISDDVRKWRF

-844 DTGFQYGLFY
+844 ETGFQYGLFY

-920 IWTLRNQGVEFSVS
+920 IWTSRMQGTEISIGYSLKF
-934 YNLTF
+934 

>member
-1 MMKNTITLILIFYS
+1 MKKPLLNFIFILFTSLIY
-15 TILLSQSGKITGLVT
+15 SQSGKVTGLIM

-50 GTTSDFDGKYSLDLE
+50 GTTTDFDGKYSLDLE
-65 PGKYT
+65 PGEYT
-70 LTFSFIGYQT
+70 LTFSFVGYQT

-92 VEQIDVTLSTNTLD
+92 VEQVDVTLSTNTLD
-106 EIVITTTVRKNTE
+106 EIIITTTVRKNTE

-150 SAVRSV
+150 SAVKSV

-225 GVVDIVTKDFP
+225 GVVDIVTRDFP
-236 TKKETSFSLGS
+236 TKKETSFSIGS

-298 QLTSSFS
+298 QLTSSFN

-327 QFLIGDNE
+327 QFLVGDND

-355 IDNRLT
+355 VDNRLT

-431 GGIEEYTKDVIQYT
+431 GGIEQYTKDVIQYT

-457 HNIEDGW
+457 HNIENGW
-464 NIEWKISPTLATVL
+464 NVDWKISPTLATVL

-516 IANQINILKKYT
+516 LANQVNFLKKYT

-535 LKFGGSMAYK
+535 LKFGGGMTYK

-575 NIWTPDTQAG
+575 NIWTPETQAG

-598 SYEGEQRIYAGYFSN
+598 SYEGEQRIYSGYFSN
-613 EFELIDNLKSVIGV
+613 EFELIENLKSVVGI

-646 FFNEKIIDNFDI
+646 FYNEKIIDNFDI
-658 FPSANMILSLNEN
+658 YPSANLILSLNEN

-677 YSKTTARP
+677 FSKTTARP

-759 RNLGSAEVYGA
+759 RNLGAAKVYGA

-776 PLNFISDEVKKWRF
+776 PLNIISDDVRKWRF

-844 DTGFQYGLFY
+844 ETGFQYGLFY

-920 IWTLRNQGVEFSVS
+920 IWTSRMQGTEISIGYSLKF
-934 YNLTF
+934 

>member
-1 MMKNTITLILIFYS
+1 MKKPLLNFIFILFTSFIY
-15 TILLSQSGKITGLVT
+15 SQSGKVTGLIM

-50 GTTSDFDGKYSLDLE
+50 GTTTDFDGKYSLDLE
-65 PGKYT
+65 PGEYT
-70 LTFSFIGYQT
+70 LTFSFVGYQT

-92 VEQIDVTLSTNTLD
+92 VEQVDVTLSTNTLD
-106 EIVITTTVRKNTE
+106 EIIITTTVRKNTE

-150 SAVRSV
+150 SAVKSV

-225 GVVDIVTKDFP
+225 GVVDIVTRDFP
-236 TKKETSFSLGS
+236 TKKETSFSIGS

-298 QLTSSFS
+298 QLTSSFN

-327 QFLIGDNE
+327 QFLVGDND

-355 IDNRLT
+355 VDNRLT

-431 GGIEEYTKDVIQYT
+431 GGIEQYTKDVIQYT

-457 HNIEDGW
+457 HNIENGW
-464 NIEWKISPTLATVL
+464 NIDWKISPTLATVL

-516 IANQINILKKYT
+516 LANQVNFLKKYT

-535 LKFGGSMAYK
+535 LKFGGGMTYK

-575 NIWTPDTQAG
+575 NIWTPETQAG

-598 SYEGEQRIYAGYFSN
+598 SYEGEQRIYSGYFSN
-613 EFELIDNLKSVIGV
+613 EFELIENLKSVVGI

-646 FFNEKIIDNFDI
+646 FYNEKIIDNFDI
-658 FPSANMILSLNEN
+658 YPSANLILSLNEN

-677 YSKTTARP
+677 FSKTTARP

-759 RNLGSAEVYGA
+759 RNLGAAKVYGA

-776 PLNFISDEVKKWRF
+776 PLNIISDDVRKWRF

-844 DTGFQYGLFY
+844 ETGFQYGLFY

-920 IWTLRNQGVEFSVS
+920 IWTSRMQGTEISIGYSLKF
-934 YNLTF
+934 

>member
-1 MMKNTITLILIFYS
+1 MKKLLLNFILFLFTSFSY
-15 TILLSQSGKITGLVT
+15 SQSGKVTGLIM

-50 GTTSDFDGKYSLDLE
+50 GTTTDFDGKYSLDLE
-65 PGKYT
+65 PGEYT
-70 LTFSFIGYQT
+70 LTFSFVGYQT

-92 VEQIDVTLSTNTLD
+92 VEQVDVTLSTNTLD
-106 EIVITTTVRKNTE
+106 EIIITTTVRKNTE

-150 SAVRSV
+150 SAVKSV

-225 GVVDIVTKDFP
+225 GVVDIVTRDFP
-236 TKKETSFSLGS
+236 TKKETSFSIGS

-298 QLTSSFS
+298 QLTSSFN

-327 QFLIGDNE
+327 QFLVGDND

-355 IDNRLT
+355 VDNRLT

-431 GGIEEYTKDVIQYT
+431 GGIEQYTKDVIQYT

-457 HNIEDGW
+457 HNIENGW
-464 NIEWKISPTLATVL
+464 NVDWKISPTLATVL

-516 IANQINILKKYT
+516 LANQVNFLKKYT

-535 LKFGGSMAYK
+535 LKFGGGMTYK

-575 NIWTPDTQAG
+575 NIWTPETQAG

-598 SYEGEQRIYAGYFSN
+598 SYEGEQRIYSGYFSN
-613 EFELIDNLKSVIGV
+613 EFELIENLKSVVGI

-646 FFNEKIIDNFDI
+646 FYNEKIIDNFDI
-658 FPSANMILSLNEN
+658 YPSANLILSLNEN

-677 YSKTTARP
+677 FSKTTARP

-759 RNLGSAEVYGA
+759 RNLGSAKVYGA

-776 PLNFISDEVKKWRF
+776 PLNIISDDVRKWRF

-844 DTGFQYGLFY
+844 ETGFQYGLFY

-884 KKFLDDDGKSSISI
+884 KKFLDDDGKSSISL

-920 IWTLRNQGVEFSVS
+920 IWTSRMQGTEISIGYSLKF
-934 YNLTF
+934 

>member
-1 MMKNTITLILIFYS
+1 MKKPLLNFIFILFTSFIY
-15 TILLSQSGKITGLVT
+15 SQSGKVTGLIM

-50 GTTSDFDGKYSLDLE
+50 GTTTDFDGKYSLDLE
-65 PGKYT
+65 PGEYT
-70 LTFSFIGYQT
+70 LTFSFVGYQT

-92 VEQIDVTLSTNTLD
+92 VEQVDVTLSTNTLD
-106 EIVITTTVRKNTE
+106 EIIITTTVRKNTE

-150 SAVRSV
+150 SAVKSV

-225 GVVDIVTKDFP
+225 GVVDIVTRDFP
-236 TKKETSFSLGS
+236 TKKETSFSIGS

-298 QLTSSFS
+298 QLTSSFN

-327 QFLIGDNE
+327 QFLVGDND

-355 IDNRLT
+355 VDNRLT

-431 GGIEEYTKDVIQYT
+431 GGIEQYTKDVIQYT

-457 HNIEDGW
+457 HNIENGW
-464 NIEWKISPTLATVL
+464 NIDWKISPTLATVL

-516 IANQINILKKYT
+516 LANQVNFLKKYT

-535 LKFGGSMAYK
+535 LKFGGGMTYK

-575 NIWTPDTQAG
+575 NIWTPETQAG

-598 SYEGEQRIYAGYFSN
+598 SYEGEQRIYSGYFSN
-613 EFELIDNLKSVIGV
+613 EFELIENLKSVVGI

-646 FFNEKIIDNFDI
+646 FYNEKIIDNFDI
-658 FPSANMILSLNEN
+658 YPSANLILSLNEN

-677 YSKTTARP
+677 FSKTTARP

-759 RNLGSAEVYGA
+759 RNLGAAKVYGA

-776 PLNFISDEVKKWRF
+776 PLNIISDDVRKWRF

-816 DGESISRTRDLQG
+816 DGESIYRTRDLQG

-844 DTGFQYGLFY
+844 ETGFQYGLFY

-920 IWTLRNQGVEFSVS
+920 IWTSRMQGTEISIGYSLKF
-934 YNLTF
+934 

>member
-1 MMKNTITLILIFYS
+1 MKKLLLNFIFILFTSFIY
-15 TILLSQSGKITGLVT
+15 SQSGKVTGLIM

-50 GTTSDFDGKYSLDLE
+50 GTTTDFDGKYSLDLE
-65 PGKYT
+65 PGEYT
-70 LTFSFIGYQT
+70 LTFSFVGYQT

-92 VEQIDVTLSTNTLD
+92 VEQVDVTLSTNTLD
-106 EIVITTTVRKNTE
+106 EIIITTTVRKNTE

-150 SAVRSV
+150 SAVKSV

-225 GVVDIVTKDFP
+225 GVVDIVTRDFP
-236 TKKETSFSLGS
+236 TKKETSFSIGS

-298 QLTSSFS
+298 QLTSSFN

-327 QFLIGDNE
+327 QFLVGDND

-355 IDNRLT
+355 VDNRLT

-431 GGIEEYTKDVIQYT
+431 GGIEQYTKDVIQYT

-457 HNIEDGW
+457 HNIENGW
-464 NIEWKISPTLATVL
+464 NIDWKISPTLATVL

-516 IANQINILKKYT
+516 LANQVNFLKKYT

-535 LKFGGSMAYK
+535 LKFGGGMTYK

-575 NIWTPDTQAG
+575 NIWTPETQAG

-598 SYEGEQRIYAGYFSN
+598 SYEGEQRIYSGYFSN
-613 EFELIDNLKSVIGV
+613 EFELIENLKSVVGI

-646 FFNEKIIDNFDI
+646 FYNEKIIDNFDI
-658 FPSANMILSLNEN
+658 YPSANLILSLNEN

-677 YSKTTARP
+677 FSKTTARP

-759 RNLGSAEVYGA
+759 RNLGSAKVYGA

-776 PLNFISDEVKKWRF
+776 PLNIISDDVRKWRF

-816 DGESISRTRDLQG
+816 DGESIYRTRDLQG

-844 DTGFQYGLFY
+844 ETGFQYGLFY

-920 IWTLRNQGVEFSVS
+920 IWTSRMQGTEISIGYSLKF
-934 YNLTF
+934 

>member
-1 MMKNTITLILIFYS
+1 M
-15 TILLSQSGKITGLVT
+15 

-50 GTTSDFDGKYSLDLE
+50 GTTTDFDGKYSLDLE
-65 PGKYT
+65 PGEYT
-70 LTFSFIGYQT
+70 LTFSFVGYQT

-92 VEQIDVTLSTNTLD
+92 VEQVDVTLSTNTLD
-106 EIVITTTVRKNTE
+106 EIIITTTVRKNTE

-150 SAVRSV
+150 SAVKSV

-225 GVVDIVTKDFP
+225 GVVDIVTRDFP
-236 TKKETSFSLGS
+236 TKKETSFSIGS

-298 QLTSSFS
+298 QLTSSFN

-327 QFLIGDNE
+327 QFLVGDND

-355 IDNRLT
+355 VDNRLT

-431 GGIEEYTKDVIQYT
+431 GGIEQYTKDVIQYT

-457 HNIEDGW
+457 HNIENGW
-464 NIEWKISPTLATVL
+464 NIDWKISPTLATVL

-516 IANQINILKKYT
+516 LANQVNFLKKYT

-535 LKFGGSMAYK
+535 LKFGGGMTYK

-575 NIWTPDTQAG
+575 NIWTPETQAG

-598 SYEGEQRIYAGYFSN
+598 SYEGEQRIYSGYFSN
-613 EFELIDNLKSVIGV
+613 EFELIENLKSVVGI

-646 FFNEKIIDNFDI
+646 FYNEKIIDNFDI
-658 FPSANMILSLNEN
+658 YPSANLILSLNEN

-677 YSKTTARP
+677 FSKTTARP

-759 RNLGSAEVYGA
+759 RNLGAAKVYGA

-776 PLNFISDEVKKWRF
+776 PLNIISDDVRKWRF

-844 DTGFQYGLFY
+844 ETGFQYGLFY

-920 IWTLRNQGVEFSVS
+920 IWTSRMQGTEISIGYSLKF
-934 YNLTF
+934 

>member
-1 MMKNTITLILIFYS
+1 MKKPLLNFIFILFTSLIY
-15 TILLSQSGKITGLVT
+15 SQSGKVTGLIM

-50 GTTSDFDGKYSLDLE
+50 GTTTDFDGKYSLDLE
-65 PGKYT
+65 PGEYT
-70 LTFSFIGYQT
+70 LTFSFVGYQT

-92 VEQIDVTLSTNTLD
+92 VEQVDVTLSTNTLD
-106 EIVITTTVRKNTE
+106 EIIITTTVRKNTE

-150 SAVRSV
+150 SAVKSV

-225 GVVDIVTKDFP
+225 GVVDIVTRDFP
-236 TKKETSFSLGS
+236 TKKETSFSIGS

-298 QLTSSFS
+298 QLTSSFN

-327 QFLIGDNE
+327 QFLVGDND

-355 IDNRLT
+355 VDNRLT

-431 GGIEEYTKDVIQYT
+431 GGIEQYTKDVIQYT

-457 HNIEDGW
+457 HNIEKGW
-464 NIEWKISPTLATVL
+464 NVDWKISPTLATVL

-516 IANQINILKKYT
+516 LANQVNFLKKYT

-535 LKFGGSMAYK
+535 LKFGGGMTYK

-575 NIWTPDTQAG
+575 NIWTPETQAG

-598 SYEGEQRIYAGYFSN
+598 SYEGEQRIYSGYFSN
-613 EFELIDNLKSVIGV
+613 EFELIENLKSVVGI

-646 FFNEKIIDNFDI
+646 FYNEKIIDNFDI
-658 FPSANMILSLNEN
+658 YPSANLILSLNEN

-677 YSKTTARP
+677 FSKTTARP

-759 RNLGSAEVYGA
+759 RNLGSAKVYGA

-776 PLNFISDEVKKWRF
+776 PLHIISDDVKKWRF

-844 DTGFQYGLFY
+844 ETGFQYGLFY

-884 KKFLDDDGKSSISI
+884 KKFLDNDGKSSISI

-920 IWTLRNQGVEFSVS
+920 IWTSRMQGTEISIGYSLKF
-934 YNLTF
+934 

>member
-1 MMKNTITLILIFYS
+1 M
-15 TILLSQSGKITGLVT
+15 

-50 GTTSDFDGKYSLDLE
+50 GTTTDFDGKYSLDLE
-65 PGKYT
+65 PGEYT
-70 LTFSFIGYQT
+70 LTFSFVGYQT

-92 VEQIDVTLSTNTLD
+92 VEQVDVTLSTNTLD
-106 EIVITTTVRKNTE
+106 EIIITTTVRKNTE

-150 SAVRSV
+150 SAVKSV

-225 GVVDIVTKDFP
+225 GVVDIVTRDFP
-236 TKKETSFSLGS
+236 TKKETSFSIGS

-298 QLTSSFS
+298 QLTSSFN

-327 QFLIGDNE
+327 QFLVGDND

-355 IDNRLT
+355 VDNRLT

-431 GGIEEYTKDVIQYT
+431 GGIEQYTKDVIQYT

-457 HNIEDGW
+457 HNIENGW
-464 NIEWKISPTLATVL
+464 NIDWKISPTLATVL

-516 IANQINILKKYT
+516 LANQVNFLKKYT

-535 LKFGGSMAYK
+535 LKFGGGMTYK

-575 NIWTPDTQAG
+575 NIWTPETQAG

-598 SYEGEQRIYAGYFSN
+598 SYEGEQRIYSGYFSN
-613 EFELIDNLKSVIGV
+613 EFELIENLKSVVGI

-646 FFNEKIIDNFDI
+646 FYNEKIIDNFDI
-658 FPSANMILSLNEN
+658 YPSANLILSLNEN

-677 YSKTTARP
+677 FSKTTARP

-759 RNLGSAEVYGA
+759 RNLGAAKVYGA

-776 PLNFISDEVKKWRF
+776 PLNIISDDVRKWRF

-844 DTGFQYGLFY
+844 ETGFQYGLFY

-884 KKFLDDDGKSSISI
+884 KKFLDDDGKSSISL
-898 KAKNILNS
+898 KAKNILSS
-906 KKESVYES
+906 KKKSVYES

-920 IWTLRNQGVEFSVS
+920 IWTLRNQGIEFSVS

>member
-1 MMKNTITLILIFYS
+1 MKKLLLNFIFILFTSFIY
-15 TILLSQSGKITGLVT
+15 SQSGKVTGLIM

-50 GTTSDFDGKYSLDLE
+50 GTTTDFDGKYSLDLQ
-65 PGKYT
+65 PGEYT
-70 LTFSFIGYQT
+70 LTFSFVGYQT

-92 VEQIDVTLSTNTLD
+92 VEQVDVTLSTNTLD
-106 EIVITTTVRKNTE
+106 EIIITTTVRKNTE

-150 SAVRSV
+150 SAVKSV

-225 GVVDIVTKDFP
+225 GVIDIVTRDFP
-236 TKKETSFSLGS
+236 TKKETSFSIGS
-247 AYNSEMHFKNDF
+247 GYNSEMHFKNDF

-298 QLTSSFS
+298 QLTSSFN

-327 QFLIGDNE
+327 QFLVGDND

-355 IDNRLT
+355 VDNRLT

-431 GGIEEYTKDVIQYT
+431 GGIEQYTKDVIQYT
-445 QRSVTNLLLNGQ
+445 QRSVTNLLVNGQ
-457 HNIEDGW
+457 HNIEKGW
-464 NIEWKISPTLATVL
+464 NVDWKISPTLATVL

-516 IANQINILKKYT
+516 LANQVNFLKKYT

-535 LKFGGSMAYK
+535 LKFGGGMTYK

-575 NIWTPDTQAG
+575 NIWTPETQAG

-598 SYEGEQRIYAGYFSN
+598 SYEGEQRIYSGYFSN
-613 EFELIDNLKSVIGV
+613 EFELIENLKSVVGI

-646 FFNEKIIDNFDI
+646 FYNEKIIDNFDI
-658 FPSANMILSLNEN
+658 YPSANLILSLNEN

-677 YSKTTARP
+677 FSKTTARP

-759 RNLGSAEVYGA
+759 RNLGSAKVYGA

-776 PLNFISDEVKKWRF
+776 PLNIISDDVRKWRF

-844 DTGFQYGLFY
+844 ETGFQYGLFY

-920 IWTLRNQGVEFSVS
+920 IWTSRMQGTEISIGYSLKF
-934 YNLTF
+934 

>member
-1 MMKNTITLILIFYS
+1 M
-15 TILLSQSGKITGLVT
+15 

-50 GTTSDFDGKYSLDLE
+50 GTTTDFDGKYSLDLE
-65 PGKYT
+65 PGEYT
-70 LTFSFIGYQT
+70 LTFSFVGYQT

-92 VEQIDVTLSTNTLD
+92 VEQVDVTLSTNTLD
-106 EIVITTTVRKNTE
+106 EIIITTTVRKNTE

-150 SAVRSV
+150 SAVKSV

-225 GVVDIVTKDFP
+225 GVVDIVTRDFP
-236 TKKETSFSLGS
+236 TKKETSFSIGS

-298 QLTSSFS
+298 QLTSSFN

-327 QFLIGDNE
+327 QFLVGDND

-355 IDNRLT
+355 VDNRLT

-396 YKRENSKYKLNLLHI
+396 YKRENSKYKLNVLHI

-431 GGIEEYTKDVIQYT
+431 GGIEQYTKDVIQYT

-457 HNIEDGW
+457 HNIENGW
-464 NIEWKISPTLATVL
+464 NVDWKISPTLATVL

-516 IANQINILKKYT
+516 LANQVNFLKKYT

-535 LKFGGSMAYK
+535 LKFGGGMTYK

-575 NIWTPDTQAG
+575 NIWTAETQAG

-598 SYEGEQRIYAGYFSN
+598 SYEGEQRIYSGYFSN
-613 EFELIDNLKSVIGV
+613 EFELIENLKSVVGI

-646 FFNEKIIDNFDI
+646 FYNEKIIDNFDI
-658 FPSANMILSLNEN
+658 YPSANLILSLNEN

-677 YSKTTARP
+677 FSKTTARP

-759 RNLGSAEVYGA
+759 RNLGAAKVYGA

-776 PLNFISDEVKKWRF
+776 PLNIISDDVRKWRF

-844 DTGFQYGLFY
+844 ETGFQYGLFY

-920 IWTLRNQGVEFSVS
+920 IWTSRMQGTEISIGYSLKF
-934 YNLTF
+934 

>member
-1 MMKNTITLILIFYS
+1 MKKPLLNFIFILFTSFIY
-15 TILLSQSGKITGLVT
+15 SQSGKVTGLIM

-50 GTTSDFDGKYSLDLE
+50 GTTTDFDGKYSLDLE
-65 PGKYT
+65 PGEYT
-70 LTFSFIGYQT
+70 LTFSFVGYQT

-92 VEQIDVTLSTNTLD
+92 VEQVDVTLSTNTLD
-106 EIVITTTVRKNTE
+106 EIIITTTVRKNTE

-150 SAVRSV
+150 SAVKSV

-225 GVVDIVTKDFP
+225 GVVDIVTRDFP
-236 TKKETSFSLGS
+236 TKKETSFSIGS

-298 QLTSSFS
+298 QLTSSFN

-327 QFLIGDNE
+327 QFLVGDND

-355 IDNRLT
+355 VDNRLT

-431 GGIEEYTKDVIQYT
+431 GGIEQYTKDVIQYT

-457 HNIEDGW
+457 HNIENGW
-464 NIEWKISPTLATVL
+464 NVDWKISPTLATVL

-516 IANQINILKKYT
+516 LANQVNFLKKYT

-535 LKFGGSMAYK
+535 LKFGGGMTYK

-575 NIWTPDTQAG
+575 NIWTPETQAG

-598 SYEGEQRIYAGYFSN
+598 SYEGEQRIYSGYFSN
-613 EFELIDNLKSVIGV
+613 EFELIENLKSVVGI

-646 FFNEKIIDNFDI
+646 FYNEKIIDNFDI
-658 FPSANMILSLNEN
+658 YPSANLILSLNEN

-677 YSKTTARP
+677 FSKTTARP

-759 RNLGSAEVYGA
+759 RNLGSAKVYGA

-776 PLNFISDEVKKWRF
+776 PLNIISDDVRKWRF

-844 DTGFQYGLFY
+844 ETGFQYGLFY

-920 IWTLRNQGVEFSVS
+920 IWTSRMQGTEISIGYSLKF
-934 YNLTF
+934 

>member
-1 MMKNTITLILIFYS
+1 MKKTLLNFIFILFTSFIY
-15 TILLSQSGKITGLVT
+15 SQSGKVTGLIM

-50 GTTSDFDGKYSLDLE
+50 GTTTDFDGKYSLDLE
-65 PGKYT
+65 PGEYT
-70 LTFSFIGYQT
+70 LTFSFVGYQT

-92 VEQIDVTLSTNTLD
+92 VEQVDVTLSTNTLD
-106 EIVITTTVRKNTE
+106 EIIITTTVRKNTE

-150 SAVRSV
+150 SAVKSV

-225 GVVDIVTKDFP
+225 GVVDIVTRDFP
-236 TKKETSFSLGS
+236 TKKETSFSIGS

-298 QLTSSFS
+298 QLTSSFN

-327 QFLIGDNE
+327 QFLVGDND

-355 IDNRLT
+355 VDNRLT

-369 YNLLTSRLSTGDE
+369 YNLLTSRLSSGDE

-431 GGIEEYTKDVIQYT
+431 GGIEQYTKDVIQYT

-457 HNIEDGW
+457 HNIENGW
-464 NIEWKISPTLATVL
+464 NVDWKISPTLATVL

-516 IANQINILKKYT
+516 LANQVNFIKKYT

-535 LKFGGSMAYK
+535 LKFGGGMTYK

-575 NIWTPDTQAG
+575 NIWTPETQAG

-598 SYEGEQRIYAGYFSN
+598 SYEGEQRIYSGYFSN
-613 EFELIDNLKSVIGV
+613 EFELIENLKSVVGI

-646 FFNEKIIDNFDI
+646 FYNEKIIDNFDI
-658 FPSANMILSLNEN
+658 YPSANLILSLNEN

-677 YSKTTARP
+677 FSKTTARP

-759 RNLGSAEVYGA
+759 RNLGSAKVYGA

-776 PLNFISDEVKKWRF
+776 PLNIISDDVRKWRF

-844 DTGFQYGLFY
+844 ETGFQYGLFY

-884 KKFLDDDGKSSISI
+884 KKFLDDDGKSSISL

-920 IWTLRNQGVEFSVS
+920 IWTSRMQGTEISIGYSLKF
-934 YNLTF
+934 

>member
-1 MMKNTITLILIFYS
+1 MKKLLLNFIFILFTSFIY
-15 TILLSQSGKITGLVT
+15 SQSGKVTGLIM

-50 GTTSDFDGKYSLDLE
+50 GTTTDFDGKYSLDLE
-65 PGKYT
+65 PGEYT
-70 LTFSFIGYQT
+70 LTFSFVGYQT

-92 VEQIDVTLSTNTLD
+92 VEQVDVTLSTNTLD
-106 EIVITTTVRKNTE
+106 EIIITTTVRKNTE

-150 SAVRSV
+150 SAVKSV

-225 GVVDIVTKDFP
+225 GVVDIVTRDFP
-236 TKKETSFSLGS
+236 TKKETSFSIGS

-298 QLTSSFS
+298 QLTSSFN

-327 QFLIGDNE
+327 QFLVGDND

-355 IDNRLT
+355 VDNRLT

-431 GGIEEYTKDVIQYT
+431 GGIEQYTKDVIQYT

-457 HNIEDGW
+457 HNIENGW
-464 NIEWKISPTLATVL
+464 NIDWKISPTLATVL

-516 IANQINILKKYT
+516 LANQVNFLKKYT

-535 LKFGGSMAYK
+535 LKFGGGMTYK

-575 NIWTPDTQAG
+575 NIWTPETQAG

-598 SYEGEQRIYAGYFSN
+598 SYEGEQRIYSGYFSN
-613 EFELIDNLKSVIGV
+613 EFELIENLKSVVGI

-646 FFNEKIIDNFDI
+646 FYNEKIIDNFDI
-658 FPSANMILSLNEN
+658 YPSANLILSLNEN

-759 RNLGSAEVYGA
+759 RNLGSAKVYGA

-776 PLNFISDEVKKWRF
+776 PLNIISDDVRKWRF

-844 DTGFQYGLFY
+844 ETGFQYGLFY

-920 IWTLRNQGVEFSVS
+920 IWTSRMQGTEISIGYSLKF
-934 YNLTF
+934 

>member
-1 MMKNTITLILIFYS
+1 MKKPLLNFIFILFTSFIY
-15 TILLSQSGKITGLVT
+15 SQSGKVTGLIM

-50 GTTSDFDGKYSLDLE
+50 GTTTDFDGKYSLDLE
-65 PGKYT
+65 PGEYT
-70 LTFSFIGYQT
+70 LTFSFVGYQT

-92 VEQIDVTLSTNTLD
+92 VEQVDVTLSTNTLD
-106 EIVITTTVRKNTE
+106 EIIITTTVRKNTE

-150 SAVRSV
+150 SAVKSV

-225 GVVDIVTKDFP
+225 GVVDIVTRDFP
-236 TKKETSFSLGS
+236 TKKETSFSIGS

-298 QLTSSFS
+298 QLTSSFN

-327 QFLIGDNE
+327 QFLVGDND

-355 IDNRLT
+355 VDNRLT

-431 GGIEEYTKDVIQYT
+431 GGIEQYTKDVIQYT

-457 HNIEDGW
+457 HNIENGW
-464 NIEWKISPTLATVL
+464 NIDWKISPTLATVL

-516 IANQINILKKYT
+516 LANQVNFLKKYT

-535 LKFGGSMAYK
+535 LKFGGGMTYK

-575 NIWTPDTQAG
+575 NIWTPETQAG

-598 SYEGEQRIYAGYFSN
+598 SYEGEQRIYSGYFSN
-613 EFELIDNLKSVIGV
+613 EFELIENLKSVVGI

-646 FFNEKIIDNFDI
+646 FYNEKIIDNFDI
-658 FPSANMILSLNEN
+658 YPSANLILSLNEN

-677 YSKTTARP
+677 FSKTTARP

-759 RNLGSAEVYGA
+759 RNLGSAKVYGA

-776 PLNFISDEVKKWRF
+776 PLNIISDDVRKWRF

-844 DTGFQYGLFY
+844 ETGFQYGLFY

-920 IWTLRNQGVEFSVS
+920 IWTSRMQGTEISIGYSLKF
-934 YNLTF
+934 

>member
-1 MMKNTITLILIFYS
+1 MKKHLLNFIFILFTSFIY
-15 TILLSQSGKITGLVT
+15 SQSGKVTGLIM

-50 GTTSDFDGKYSLDLE
+50 GTTTDFDGKYSLDLE
-65 PGKYT
+65 PGEYT
-70 LTFSFIGYQT
+70 LTFSFVGYQT

-92 VEQIDVTLSTNTLD
+92 VEQVDVTLSTNTLD
-106 EIVITTTVRKNTE
+106 EIIITTTVRKNTE

-150 SAVRSV
+150 SAVKSV

-225 GVVDIVTKDFP
+225 GVVDIVTRDFP
-236 TKKETSFSLGS
+236 TKKETSFSIGS

-298 QLTSSFS
+298 QLTSSFN

-327 QFLIGDNE
+327 QFLVGDND

-355 IDNRLT
+355 VDNRLT

-411 QNGESVGGYFN
+411 QNGQSVGGYFN

-431 GGIEEYTKDVIQYT
+431 GGIEQYTKDVIQYT

-457 HNIEDGW
+457 HNIENGW
-464 NIEWKISPTLATVL
+464 NVDWKISPTLATVL

-516 IANQINILKKYT
+516 LANQVNFLKKYT

-535 LKFGGSMAYK
+535 LKFGGGMTYK

-575 NIWTPDTQAG
+575 NIWTPETQAG

-598 SYEGEQRIYAGYFSN
+598 SYEGEQRIYSGYFSN
-613 EFELIDNLKSVIGV
+613 EFELIENLKSVVGI

-646 FFNEKIIDNFDI
+646 FYNEKIIDNFDI
-658 FPSANMILSLNEN
+658 YPSANLILSLNEN

-677 YSKTTARP
+677 FSKTTARP

-759 RNLGSAEVYGA
+759 RNLGSAKVYGA

-776 PLNFISDEVKKWRF
+776 PLNIISDDVRKWRF

-844 DTGFQYGLFY
+844 ETGFQYGLFY

-884 KKFLDDDGKSSISI
+884 KKFLDNDGKSSISI

-920 IWTLRNQGVEFSVS
+920 IWTSRMQGTEISIGYSLKF
-934 YNLTF
+934 